1 MHQASSPEITDEL
14 YALACGPEFIV
25 TPYTGCMV
33 NGVRYHT
40 KSRDERRPT

>member
-1 MHQASSPEITDEL
+1 MHQASSPEIPDEL
-14 YALACGPEFIV
+14 YTLACGPEFMV
-25 TPYTGCMV
+25 TQYTGCMV